1 MFNGQGFAIHFIGQ
15 KGRRHRFVERDAA
28 DEFDP
33 GRPQGL
39 VEAFEAD
46 DLETAFSF
54 ASPNI
59 QSIFGTPENFGSMV
73 SGSYPMV
80 WRPSDITFLNSEN
93 RNGSTW
99 QRLKVTDRQGASYW
113 FIYEMVLIDDKWR
126 INGVFRIDAPG
137 LNA

>member
-1 MFNGQGFAIHFIGQ
+1 M
-15 KGRRHRFVERDAA
+15 RYLLFVIAFVWGAA
-28 DEFDP
+28 VPAQAQDLSIKDVIAS
-33 GRPQGL
+33 QI
-39 VEAFEAD
+39 EAFEAD

-99 QRLKVTDRQGASYW
+99 QRLKVTDRQGATFW